1 MSIIHSLCS
10 KSKWSLV
17 WSLVFLLAGA
27 ALAYEPFVVRPV
39 KTPGDVRPLPAEAWP
54 PPESEQGGMLLK
66 LSYLR
71 GVIDALQYTEVAP
84 QTVGQVL
91 DKLQGMTLQE
101 LAAAI
106 DRYYLADPRRRQT
119 PPASVLLRVL
129 PQQRGKVEPSPLP
142 RTPAPRP

>member
-1 MSIIHSLCS
+1 MSIIHSLRG

-17 WSLVFLLAGA
+17 LGLVFSLAGA

-39 KTPGDVRPLPAEAWP
+39 KNPQDVRPLPAEAWP
-54 PPESEQGGMLLK
+54 PPETEQGEMLLK

-71 GVIDALQYTEVAP
+71 GIIDALQYAEVAP

-106 DRYYLADPRRRQT
+106 DRYYLADPRRRQI
-119 PPASVLLRVL
+119 PPASVLLRIL

-142 RTPAPRP
+142 RTPSPPR